1 MSGINLVM
9 LGGSYTAIP
18 PSFMGTLNDATAG
31 TRFNAVTSDS
41 LGNLIG
47 VGRFTNSL
55 IAKYNS
61 LGVIQWQKEIN
72 AGTPVAVCTD
82 SSDNIY
88 IAASTGSDIL
98 VFKYTSSGTLS
109 LQKTISSTGTDEP
122 AGIVVDSSGNI
133 YVSGYTNQS
142 VSFFKSLLIKLNSSA
157 VIQWQVNLA
166 QSTERVLGFDVEVTS
181 AGTVYVVCSVRD
193 SATSLDFICVAKYN
207 SSGALQWQS
216 RLYSASQSNY
226 ISQFV
231 IDSSENI
238 YLTGV
243 TERAGGSDQLVAKFN
258 SSGTLQWQVKLQ
270 LVSGNLNAASISID
284 ASSNV
289 YVVGY
294 NSGTNIGYVS
304 KYNSSGTIQWQR
316 QIVTTLGLQ
325 LYGVFCPSVD
335 TLYVVGRGNSTGG
348 GGMQNG
354 AILFSLPKDGSK
366 TGVYTVGGISF
377 TYSASSSTASSTSL
391 SSGAAFNNTA
401 TSTLAV
407 TTPTYTSS
415 TTTLTSTVTII

>member
-1 MSGINLVM
+1 
-9 LGGSYTAIP
+9 
-18 PSFMGTLNDATAG
+18 
-31 TRFNAVTSDS
+31 
-41 LGNLIG
+41 
-47 VGRFTNSL
+47 
-55 IAKYNS
+55 
-61 LGVIQWQKEIN
+61 
-72 AGTPVAVCTD
+72 VAVCTD

-294 NSGTNIGYVS
+294 NSSTNIGYVS